1 VGTDRLLVPVR
12 VIPRAQTV
20 RVGGQRGGR
29 LAVRVTAA
37 PAEGAANRA
46 AQAALAAAL
55 GLRPA
60 DVRIERGATSRDK
73 VVSLPASARLALAG
87 LMK

>member
-1 VGTDRLLVPVR
+1 MASERVLVAVR
-12 VIPRAQTV
+12 VIPRAQAE
-20 RVGGQRGGR
+20 RVGGQRAGR
-29 LAVRVTAA
+29 LVVRVSAA

-55 GLRPA
+55 GLRVA
-60 DVRIERGATSRDK
+60 DIRIERGATTRDK
-73 VVSLPASARLALAG
+73 VVSVPASARPALAG